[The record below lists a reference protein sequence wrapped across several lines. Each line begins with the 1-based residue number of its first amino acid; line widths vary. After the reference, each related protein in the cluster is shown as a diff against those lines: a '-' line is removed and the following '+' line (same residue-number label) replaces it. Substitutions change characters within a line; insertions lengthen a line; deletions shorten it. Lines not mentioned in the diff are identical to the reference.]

1 MLSPPHNLHHEA
13 DAFFFNASFSA
24 TFNIFAHK
32 TGTFLALRAQIV
44 VAREGDVRMSAW
56 PGELKRSGEWV
67 SVSWSGAS
75 ASWGDWVGVYS
86 PADADVTVTAPIK
99 YKYADEVL
107 GPRI

>member
-1 MLSPPHNLHHEA
+1 M
-13 DAFFFNASFSA
+13 
-24 TFNIFAHK
+24 
-32 TGTFLALRAQIV
+32 

-99 YKYADEVL
+99 YKYADEVISHCTL
-107 GPRI
+107 GTQIEVLAHTLTFLTFQCAC

>member
-1 MLSPPHNLHHEA
+1 
-13 DAFFFNASFSA
+13 
-24 TFNIFAHK
+24 
-32 TGTFLALRAQIV
+32 
-44 VAREGDVRMSAW
+44 MSAW

-99 YKYADEVL
+99 YKYADEVRCTIL
-107 GPRI
+107 GPI